1 MTRTV
6 NDFKR
11 PDSALVAQYREV
23 AGCYSASCVFA
34 DVRHRRGVMH
44 SSIKPILSGKLVGPA
59 LAVKL
64 SPGDLV
70 DPLDALMLAQSG
82 DVIVVDANGET
93 ETSVWGGLMGGLCLQ
108 RGVKGAIV
116 DGAVRDIDELR
127 DMEFLLFSRSVTPRG
142 THTMYSGRKDELQI
156 NVPISCGGV
165 VVHPGD
171 MIVGDENGV
180 TVIPRADVESVLE
193 LAREQAQREEATR
206 QQIAK
211 GKTVEQLLDEFG
223 RI

>member
-6 NDFKR
+6 NDYER
-11 PDSALVAQYREV
+11 PNSALVAQYREV
-23 AGCYSASCVFA
+23 ANCYSASCVFA
-34 DVRHRRGVMH
+34 DVQHRRGVMH

-165 VVHPGD
+165 LVHSGD